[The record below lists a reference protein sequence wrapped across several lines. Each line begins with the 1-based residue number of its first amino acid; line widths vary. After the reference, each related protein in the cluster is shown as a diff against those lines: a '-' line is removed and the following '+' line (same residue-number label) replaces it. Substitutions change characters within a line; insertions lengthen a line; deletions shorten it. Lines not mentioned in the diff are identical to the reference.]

1 MSLADHQQSLLDD
14 FAIIEDSQERLA
26 AVIDR
31 AKRLPPLPAVERSEQ
46 NRVTGCISQVWVV
59 GELHDGGIHFRCDA
73 DGPLV
78 KGLVAFV
85 CECFSGGT
93 PAEIAASTA
102 DPLTALGLTRNLSP
116 TRINGLTAV
125 RARIRELAGRST

>member
-14 FAIIEDSQERLA
+14 FSIIEDAQERLA

-31 AKRLPPLPAVERSEQ
+31 AKRLPPLPAAERSEA
-46 NRVTGCISQVWVV
+46 NRVTGCISQVWVL
-59 GELHDGGIHFRCDA
+59 GESRDGGIHFRCDA
-73 DGPLV
+73 DSPLV

-85 CECFSGGT
+85 CNFFSGGT
-93 PAEIAASTA
+93 PAEIIASTA
-102 DPLTALGLTRNLSP
+102 DPLTALGLTHNLSP

-125 RARIRELAGRST
+125 RTRIRELAQSMG